1 MPQPLTDAKDTEVE
15 WFYEDPQDI
24 LDLIKKK
31 KKDIFFI
38 RGLECKNRK
47 SRDTWSNR

>member
-24 LDLIKKK
+24 LDWIKKK
-31 KKDIFFI
+31 KKRYIFNQKI
-38 RGLECKNRK
+38 GMQK
-47 SRDTWSNR
+47 